1 MEEVATPVEGE
12 AEAEAAVASET
23 PTEAVPTDGEVVPT
37 SAEEPAAETVEI
49 VDDEMATLEDI
60 PVVAAD
66 GGQIEEP
73 WNDYFEG
80 DEVNYD
86 GFVPVYNPETPDVM
100 IDS

>member
-1 MEEVATPVEGE
+1 M
-12 AEAEAAVASET
+12 
-23 PTEAVPTDGEVVPT
+23 
-37 SAEEPAAETVEI
+37 EI

>member
-1 MEEVATPVEGE
+1 M
-12 AEAEAAVASET
+12 AA
-23 PTEAVPTDGEVVPT
+23 
-37 SAEEPAAETVEI
+37 
-49 VDDEMATLEDI
+49 LEDI

-86 GFVPVYNPETPDVM
+86 GFVPVYNPETPDAM
-100 IDS
+100 IDST